1 MSVLCL
7 LVNDIPCVRACIY
20 VCVCVRACVCVRL
33 CVRIGYP
40 SENFHFEFAILS
52 DVKLWKVHGHA

>member
-20 VCVCVRACVCVRL
+20 IYVCVWL
-33 CVRIGYP
+33 CARIGYP